1 MTDVASSEATVS
13 FAPILV
19 PIPTAASM
27 VGRGVTFIY
36 GAIADGRIEAVK
48 SDKRTLVIVES
59 LRAYA
64 ASLPRAKIRPIYQP
78 PARLRKRR

>member
-36 GAIADGRIEAVK
+36 GAIADGRIDLQRRWMRDDGSRDEHGSENQAG
-48 SDKRTLVIVES
+48 
-59 LRAYA
+59 RAGG
-64 ASLPRAKIRPIYQP
+64 
-78 PARLRKRR
+78 